1 MKKGF
6 TLIELLVSLVII
18 SVTMV
23 FISTFV
29 LNLKD
34 EKGKVIIDIPQK
46 VDQAAI
52 SKELNEE
59 AIERGINNINCVSSS
74 KCNITYKDGIVR
86 TVEITSNTIKYTE
99 GSSTIFVRTLNGGT
113 FTSMQNTTS
122 SVGTKTLYSYVVNV
136 SSGNNIEVY
145 FYDNQDN

>member
-34 EKGKVIIDIPQK
+34 EKGKVIVDIPQK

-59 AIERGINNINCVSSS
+59 AIKYGISNIDCESPLKCTIIYSDGKERLI
-74 KCNITYKDGIVR
+74 
-86 TVEITSNTIKYTE
+86 EISGSTIKYTE
-99 GSSTIFVRTLNGGT
+99 ESNIIFVRTLNSGT
-113 FTSMQNTTS
+113 FTSIQNDTS
-122 SVGTKTLYSYVVNV
+122 LVGGKTLYKYIINV
-136 SSGNNIEVY
+136 STGNNVEVY
-145 FYDNQDN
+145 YYDN

>member
-34 EKGKVIIDIPQK
+34 EKGKVIVDIPQK

-52 SKELNEE
+52 SKELNED
-59 AIERGINNINCVSSS
+59 AIGRGISDIDCISSS
-74 KCNITYKDGIVR
+74 KCNITYEDGKER
-86 TVEITSNTIKYTE
+86 TVEINDNTIKYTE
-99 GSSTIFVRTLNGGT
+99 GSTTIFVRTLNGGT
-113 FTSMQNTTS
+113 FTSIQDTTS
-122 SVGTKTLYSYVVNV
+122 SVGTKTLFSYVINV

-145 FYDNQDN
+145 FYDN